1 MPSYL
6 LKKFMTILSKIKKK
20 PVSDAP
26 GSVPTDTNDKERWSR
41 PEQGED
47 REGVWINGHGRVFVS
62 NKEIA
67 KGSNGT
73 IVFEGLYEGRRVAV
87 KRVLQSYYFTA
98 DKEIDLLTHSDRN
111 SNIVRLY
118 SVVRDQHFIYLLLE
132 RCFCNLAELIQKHSQ
147 LTDYDAAVFTNRRP
161 NQQKFELWRNG
172 SPSTVL
178 ENLMSSG
185 WQAPEQLLHGRQTKA
200 IDIFSLGCV
209 LYFCMTKGRHP
220 FGKPLERD
228 LNISHGK
235 FDLCLVDHIPEAV
248 DLLSRMLAHD
258 LTMRPT
264 AQEVLLHP
272 LLWTGEWR
280 LKFLQETSDRIVSAH
295 KKSNLVVAIEG
306 IHLSA
311 PHKRWDKNMD
321 DAFVSNLK
329 SGPRRYNFRRI
340 CDLIRVIRNFST
352 HYNQLPKHI
361 QELLGPIPSGFY
373 SYFASRF
380 PNLLLEVYKIV
391 YQYCREEVWYKNFVE
406 SMKKTNDRS

>member
-1 MPSYL
+1 MN
-6 LKKFMTILSKIKKK
+6 T
-20 PVSDAP
+20 
-26 GSVPTDTNDKERWSR
+26 T
-41 PEQGED
+41 
-47 REGVWINGHGRVFVS
+47 
-62 NKEIA
+62 
-67 KGSNGT
+67 
-73 IVFEGLYEGRRVAV
+73 
-87 KRVLQSYYFTA
+87 
-98 DKEIDLLTHSDRN
+98 
-111 SNIVRLY
+111 
-118 SVVRDQHFIYLLLE
+118 
-132 RCFCNLAELIQKHSQ
+132 
-147 LTDYDAAVFTNRRP
+147 AAVFSAAARC
-161 NQQKFELWRNG
+161 G
-172 SPSTVL
+172 
-178 ENLMSSG
+178 SSG

>member
-178 ENLMSSG
+178 ENLM
-185 WQAPEQLLHGRQTKA
+185 R
-200 IDIFSLGCV
+200 
-209 LYFCMTKGRHP
+209 
-220 FGKPLERD
+220 
-228 LNISHGK
+228 
-235 FDLCLVDHIPEAV
+235 
-248 DLLSRMLAHD
+248 
-258 LTMRPT
+258 
-264 AQEVLLHP
+264 
-272 LLWTGEWR
+272 
-280 LKFLQETSDRIVSAH
+280 
-295 KKSNLVVAIEG
+295 SN
-306 IHLSA
+306 
-311 PHKRWDKNMD
+311 
-321 DAFVSNLK
+321 F
-329 SGPRRYNFRRI
+329 
-340 CDLIRVIRNFST
+340 
-352 HYNQLPKHI
+352 
-361 QELLGPIPSGFY
+361 
-373 SYFASRF
+373 
-380 PNLLLEVYKIV
+380 
-391 YQYCREEVWYKNFVE
+391 
-406 SMKKTNDRS
+406 